1 MWNRVADLEEL
12 AGLEPGA
19 WEQFARA
26 VVDCA
31 VTGRW
36 PGLYL
41 GEDDHLEARWII
53 NSVVVSATF
62 INPTRV
68 DIYVYDRSSG
78 VLVRDDTRGLA
89 ECPILLVEL
98 ITAAGWSG
106 GARRLVRRSPE
117 ADLGRAYLD
126 WVTRERELA
135 PEDLRGLLGLEDDE
149 VAPAPGV
156 GLSEMAHEAV
166 ADLVHRDHLQR

>member
-1 MWNRVADLEEL
+1 MT
-12 AGLEPGA
+12 
-19 WEQFARA
+19 
-26 VVDCA
+26 A

-106 GARRLVRRSPE
+106 YTRSPE